1 MTSFFLAEVSVVL
14 NHIYITIENGCEV
27 LSFGYDSTFTAISTI
42 HAFFV
47 LTERITAGW
56 KQGNVWPNY
65 YIFGVFVLC
74 SSCMDKNI
82 FIKSELYHQIYI
94 SVILWVN
101 KAALISLLAQNNLSN
116 LFPLD
121 QNLKVKMFTEIGFLV
136 V

>member
-1 MTSFFLAEVSVVL
+1 
-14 NHIYITIENGCEV
+14 
-27 LSFGYDSTFTAISTI
+27 
-42 HAFFV
+42 
-47 LTERITAGW
+47 
-56 KQGNVWPNY
+56 
-65 YIFGVFVLC
+65 
-74 SSCMDKNI
+74 MDKNI

>member
-1 MTSFFLAEVSVVL
+1 MTRFFLAEASVGL
-14 NHIYITIENGCEV
+14 NHIYIPIENGCEM
-27 LSFGYDSTFTAISTI
+27 LSFSYDSTFTAISTI
-42 HAFFV
+42 HAFV
-47 LTERITAGW
+47 LTEGITAGW

-94 SVILWVN
+94 SVIFWVN
-101 KAALISLLAQNNLSN
+101 KAALISLLAQNTLSN